1 MYNWRGVPRGDTQAC
16 ANPPLIRERA
26 VSALLPL
33 TTIVRADV
41 LMLNPRRDF
50 LRPSPLKRTRG
61 GGWDRRRKRR
71 VTGVCPRACEH
82 NFNTHYLATRCAC
95 TCSHTRH
102 RPDAHG
108 QSCNV
113 GDTRPMSTKSSTNT
127 PQNLSN
133 TIYAAPRW
141 PVCDS
146 GHANGYTLA
155 TSTRNSHASS
165 LRTEESSVAPFALRG
180 ASAIQRKLPRTIHE
194 HLEL

>member
-50 LRPSPLKRTRG
+50 LRPSPSKRTRE

-71 VTGVCPRACEH
+71 VTGVCPRACKH
-82 NFNTHYLATRCAC
+82 NFNTHYLVTRCA
-95 TCSHTRH
+95 CSHTRH

-127 PQNLSN
+127 PQNLSKYN
-133 TIYAAPRW
+133 IRCTPVASMRLWPRKRVHTCHLHTQQSCFLIAHGGVICR
-141 PVCDS
+141 PVRFAGCQRD
-146 GHANGYTLA
+146 
-155 TSTRNSHASS
+155 
-165 LRTEESSVAPFALRG
+165 TEKTTQNNP
-180 ASAIQRKLPRTIHE
+180 
-194 HLEL
+194 